1 MFSMI
6 AFCINS
12 VRARRMAQQA
22 SYRVAPAVRQPSARR
37 MAFLRLLAALALLTA
52 LPMAASAQPI
62 RAPQPVNLVA
72 LGDSLTAG
80 LGLAEAD
87 AFPAKLQDA
96 LRAKG
101 YAVTITN
108 AGVSG
113 DTTAD
118 GLARLDWSVP
128 DGTDAVIVELGAN
141 DALRGLDPALARKS
155 LDAILSR
162 LHARGL
168 PILLCGMRSPPN
180 LGDDYAKRFEA
191 IFPDLA
197 KQYGALLYPFFL
209 DGVAAQGAL
218 TQADGL
224 HPTAAG
230 VDVIVQKILPQT
242 EALLAAVA
250 AKRKA
255 AQR

>member
-1 MFSMI
+1 MI

-12 VRARRMAQQA
+12 LRADGVAQPA
-22 SYRVAPAVRQPSARR
+22 SYRVAPAVRQPSACR
-37 MAFLRLLAALALLTA
+37 MAFLRLLAALALLA
-52 LPMAASAQPI
+52 IPAAAVAQPI
-62 RAPQPVNLVA
+62 RAPEAVNVVA

-101 YAVTITN
+101 YRVTIAN

-118 GLARLDWSVP
+118 GLARLDWSAP

-141 DALRGLDPALARKS
+141 DALRGLDPAVARKS
-155 LDAILSR
+155 LDAILRR
-162 LHARGL
+162 LHERGL
-168 PILLCGMRSPPN
+168 PVLLCGMRAPPN
-180 LGDDYAKRFEA
+180 LGDDYARRFEA

-197 KQYGALLYPFFL
+197 KKYGDLLYPFFL
-209 DGVAAQGAL
+209 DGVAAQRTL

-230 VDVIVQKILPQT
+230 VDVIVQKILPQAET
-242 EALLAAVA
+242 LLAAVA

-255 AQR
+255 ARR